1 MKTLTL
7 SFVLVSALLA
17 GCGGNSQEASDP
29 SKTHTTSETKPTDA
43 KPADAKPADA
53 KPGDLKTD
61 AKPTDA
67 KPADAKPA
75 DATCKEAAKVAAKD
89 NASCM
94 TECSKLENTVPAGSK
109 CIPPRVSCEQQC
121 KAMK

>member
-29 SKTHTTSETKPTDA
+29 SKTHTTSET
-43 KPADAKPADA
+43 
-53 KPGDLKTD
+53 
-61 AKPTDA
+61 KPTDA